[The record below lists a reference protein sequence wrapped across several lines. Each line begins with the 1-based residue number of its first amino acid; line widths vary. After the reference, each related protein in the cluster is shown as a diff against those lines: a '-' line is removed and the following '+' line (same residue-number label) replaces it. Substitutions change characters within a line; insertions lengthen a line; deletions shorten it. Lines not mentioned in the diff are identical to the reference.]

1 MSREDRLR
9 WDEKW
14 AELSE
19 ESFSPNRFLAGNQDL
34 LSGGDALDLA
44 CGRGQNSIWLAQI
57 GYRVLG
63 VDISPVAL
71 DVARNRAIRRGVDD
85 QTRFQLAD
93 LDQWPIPEKAFDLI
107 CVFRFLDRCLFS
119 AIRCGLRAGGL
130 LFFCT
135 RHSGVLKSNPR
146 ANNDYLLRS
155 GELASAF
162 SDWHILHDREDDKV
176 AYLVARKPLNVT

>member
-14 AELSE
+14 TELCE
-19 ESFSPNRFLAGNQDL
+19 EPFRPHSFLAGKRDL

-44 CGRGQNSIWLAQI
+44 CGRGQNSIWLAQV

-71 DVARNRAIRRGVDD
+71 KIARNRAISRGVDD

-107 CVFRFLDRCLFS
+107 CVFRFLDRRLFP
-119 AIRCGLRAGGL
+119 AIRYGLRDGGL

-135 RHSGVLKSNPR
+135 RHSGVLKGKPG
-146 ANNDYLLRS
+146 ANNNYLLRS
-155 GELASAF
+155 GELASTF
-162 SDWHILHDREDDKV
+162 SDWHILHDREDDEV
-176 AYLVARKPLNVT
+176 AYFVARKPLNAN